1 MDFELNF
8 TRIDDFYSQ
17 RLFFFPSLFLGY
29 IMILPVILAG
39 GTGTRLWPLS
49 RELYP
54 KQFLSLISSQT
65 MLQDT
70 IGRLSCID
78 HKPPVLI
85 CNEDHRF
92 IAAEQLRLCHCNHS
106 GIILEPVGR
115 NTAPAIALAAL
126 HAITNSVDGDDPI
139 LFVLAAD
146 HIIKNEDAF
155 KLAVDK
161 ALPFAENGKLVA
173 FGVAPTSPETGYGY
187 IKSGDLDGDA
197 YSICEFVEKPDLK
210 TAEIY
215 LASENYYWNS
225 GMFMFKASTYLEELK
240 KLSPSMFD
248 ICKRAI
254 AVPSQDLEFIRVD
267 RDIFKTCSS
276 DSIDYAVMEKTS
288 SAMVVPMNDAG
299 WSDVGSFSSLWEVSV
314 KDNNNNVLKG
324 DVITIDSTNNYIFA
338 ENKLVTTVGIEDLII
353 VETKDAILVSSK
365 KKVQDVKAIVNQ
377 LKSVGRVE
385 AKLHREVYRP
395 WGKFDSIDI
404 GQRDHVKRITVNPG
418 EKLSIQKHYHR
429 SEHWVVVS
437 GTASVLNGDITTL
450 VTENESIYIPL
461 GAIHA
466 LENPGKI
473 PLEMIEIQTGSYLG
487 EDDIVRFE
495 DRYGRS

>member
-1 MDFELNF
+1 
-8 TRIDDFYSQ
+8 
-17 RLFFFPSLFLGY
+17 
-29 IMILPVILAG
+29 
-39 GTGTRLWPLS
+39 
-49 RELYP
+49 
-54 KQFLSLISSQT
+54 
-65 MLQDT
+65 
-70 IGRLSCID
+70 
-78 HKPPVLI
+78 
-85 CNEDHRF
+85 
-92 IAAEQLRLCHCNHS
+92 
-106 GIILEPVGR
+106 
-115 NTAPAIALAAL
+115 
-126 HAITNSVDGDDPI
+126 
-139 LFVLAAD
+139 
-146 HIIKNEDAF
+146 
-155 KLAVDK
+155 
-161 ALPFAENGKLVA
+161 
-173 FGVAPTSPETGYGY
+173 
-187 IKSGDLDGDA
+187 
-197 YSICEFVEKPDLK
+197 
-210 TAEIY
+210 
-215 LASENYYWNS
+215 
-225 GMFMFKASTYLEELK
+225 MFKASTYLEELK